1 MTDRTTDFS
10 VEANSTSF
18 VPLGQR
24 HGRVRDLFTL
34 WFTTNIAPLPIV
46 TGATLYRSVHLPFWV
61 VMVTIATGHMAG
73 GLVLGACS
81 AQGPQTGLPQ
91 MVQARAQFGRYGSL
105 LLILVSFLLYL
116 GFFTSNTALAGA
128 ALHGLFGGISP
139 GQGSILAGLCAVGI
153 GVMGYNTIH
162 LINRLGFWF
171 MATALAAGFVSVMM
185 SGEVPVITP
194 LAEAPLQAS
203 GFISWMLLFST
214 TCVWNISYSCY
225 TSDYSRYLP
234 PSVGF
239 KGPFLASAAGAGCG
253 ASLSFIFGVLIAAM
267 MPGVIDPLSAIAG
280 IEQPLGLILMGL
292 FVLNIVSHNALNVYG
307 SVLTLITAI
316 QTVFISWIPGRVA
329 RLCFSVIILAGSLSL
344 VTLYPQSV
352 VPVFLD
358 IVLSLLIVL
367 VPWVTINLCVFYFPR
382 VLREEGSMATQ
393 EVGFDRKICL
403 AFLVGTVVQIPF
415 ISNAFYTGPMG
426 AYLHGINLG
435 WLIATPVTA
444 GVLFMLHGRR
454 RSGSS

>member
-1 MTDRTTDFS
+1 MTDETANFS

-46 TGATLYRSVHLPFWV
+46 TGATLYRTVHLPFWV
-61 VMVTIATGHMAG
+61 VILTIVAGHVTG

-105 LLILVSFLLYL
+105 LVVLISSLLYL

-128 ALHGLFGGISP
+128 ALHGLFSGISP
-139 GQGSILAGLCAVGI
+139 AMGAVLAGVGAVGI
-153 GVMGYNTIH
+153 GVMGYNAIH

-171 MATALAAGFVSVMM
+171 MAAALAVGFVFVLR
-185 SGEVPVITP
+185 SGGIPVSTTP
-194 LAEAPLQAS
+194 MQAS

-234 PSVGF
+234 PTVGF
-239 KGPFLASAAGAGCG
+239 KGPFLASAAGAAGG
-253 ASLSFIFGVLIAAM
+253 ASLSFIFGVLVAAT
-267 MPGVIDPLSAIAG
+267 MPGIIDPLSAIAG
-280 IEQPLGLILMGL
+280 IAQPLGLCLMAL

-307 SVLTLITAI
+307 AVLTLITAI
-316 QTVFISWIPGRVA
+316 QTLFFSWTPGRLA
-329 RLCFSVIILAGSLSL
+329 RLGFSAVILMGSLMV
-344 VTLYPQSV
+344 VTLYPTSV
-352 VPVFLD
+352 VPVFLN

-367 VPWVTINLCVFYFPR
+367 VPWVTVNLFMFYFPR
-382 VLREEGSMATQ
+382 AVREDGRSAQ
-393 EVGFDRKICL
+393 ADIGFDFRVCL
-403 AFLVGTVVQIPF
+403 AFLTGVVVQIPF
-415 ISNAFYTGPMG
+415 TSNAFYTGPLVE
-426 AYLHGINLG
+426 YLHGINLG
-435 WLIATPVTA
+435 WLIAAPVTA
-444 GVLFMLHGRR
+444 AMLFLLHGRR
-454 RSGSS
+454 GEG

>member
-1 MTDRTTDFS
+1 MTDETANFS

-46 TGATLYRSVHLPFWV
+46 TGATLYRTVHLPFWV
-61 VMVTIATGHMAG
+61 VILTIIAGHVMG

-105 LLILVSFLLYL
+105 LIVLISSLLYL

-128 ALHGLFGGISP
+128 ALHGLFSGISP
-139 GQGSILAGLCAVGI
+139 AMGAVLAGVGAVGI
-153 GVMGYNTIH
+153 GVMGYNAIH

-171 MATALAAGFVSVMM
+171 MAAALAAGFVSVLWT
-185 SGEVPVITP
+185 GGIPVSTSP
-194 LAEAPLQAS
+194 MQTS
-203 GFISWMLLFST
+203 GFINWMLLFST

-234 PSVGF
+234 PTVGF
-239 KGPFLASAAGAGCG
+239 RGPFLASAGGAAGG
-253 ASLSFIFGVLIAAM
+253 ASLSFIFGVLVAAT
-267 MPGVIDPLSAIAG
+267 MPGIVDPLSAIAG
-280 IEQPLGLILMGL
+280 IAQPLGLCLMAL

-307 SVLTLITAI
+307 AVLTLITAI
-316 QTVFISWIPGRVA
+316 QTIFFLWTPGRLA
-329 RLCFSVIILAGSLSL
+329 RLCFSAVILMGSLTI
-344 VTLYPQSV
+344 VTFYPTSV
-352 VPVFLD
+352 VPVFLN

-367 VPWVTINLCVFYFPR
+367 VPWVTVNLCMFYFPR
-382 VLREEGSMATQ
+382 AVREGSQSAQ
-393 EVGFDRKICL
+393 ANAGFDLRVCF
-403 AFLVGTVVQIPF
+403 AFLIGVVVQIPF
-415 ISNAFYTGPMG
+415 TSNAFYTGPLVE
-426 AYLHGINLG
+426 YLHGINLG
-435 WLIATPVTA
+435 WLIASPVTA
-444 GVLFMLHGRR
+444 VMLFLLHGRR
-454 RSGSS
+454 GEV